1 MSTIYDDLKDYFA
14 QISEH
19 YRELTG
25 DGKLSFG
32 DVMLL
37 TGKASASFIQLVE
50 RFTDTL
56 NGPEK
61 KEIVLEA
68 IGKFYDEVIKPLD
81 ITAIPNIVEP
91 VVDTAIKQVI
101 LTFASAS
108 IDTIVAIFNKNG
120 WNPDPLPGPQ
130 AHADPSRSPTGE
142 VLDKKVV
149 LF

>member
-1 MSTIYDDLKDYFA
+1 MSTIYDYLKDYFA

-19 YRELTG
+19 YQELTG

-32 DVMLL
+32 DVMFL

-50 RFTDTL
+50 RFTDAL
-56 NGPEK
+56 SGPEK

-68 IGKFYDEVIKPLD
+68 ISKFYDEVIKPLD
-81 ITAIPNIVEP
+81 IAAIPNIVEP
-91 VVDTAIKQVI
+91 IVDTAIKQLV

-108 IDTIVAIFNKNG
+108 IDTIVAVFNKNG

-130 AHADPSRSPTGE
+130 AYADPSNSPAGE